1 MPNDDWL
8 NGPIKVLPTQTPQQ
22 HPTGAPWA
30 TVVRVL
36 PWVLLVGVIAWFA
49 MRGQHGIEP
58 VGVEG
63 LRVLVVEESADRGDL
78 TADQIAI
85 FNSVEIREAVTAA
98 NGQMVVLDADDD
110 TRKLSR
116 EWQTLRDRIRSR
128 PPVVVIA
135 NPRRAKEMPLPADVP
150 EFLKEFEAFAK

>member
-1 MPNDDWL
+1 MANDDWL
-8 NGPIKVLPTQTPQQ
+8 NGPIKVIQTPQQ
-22 HPTGAPWA
+22 HPTGAPWE

-36 PWVLLVGVIAWFA
+36 PWVLLVGVIGWFVI
-49 MRGQHGIEP
+49 RGQHGSEP
-58 VGVEG
+58 IGVEG

-98 NGQMVVLDADDD
+98 DGQMLVLDADDD
-110 TRKLSR
+110 TRKLLP
-116 EWQTLRDRIRSR
+116 EWQALRNRIRSR

-150 EFLKEFEAFAK
+150 EFLKEFEGFAK